1 MYKYA
6 TLELEDKLVNRS
18 RESMSSTDILRLLED
33 EKLLRETKVTEIS
46 LERDSLLR
54 ERENLRRTAE
64 GKASC
69 DSAVSGGSA
78 VLPASVLGTLK
89 AQNAF
94 AMQATQA
101 MMVALSETS
110 DPSAMTSSESVL
122 LRQLADLE
130 EGLQRDLHSAKRA
143 KVDADNK
150 VISLTKQLENLK
162 KQLDQIHQS
171 VTDTASKTKV
181 EEASEVK
188 HKEETDS
195 LQHELI
201 CLKKDINMY
210 KNDIQHFEEK
220 ALARQRIVD
229 AAQVRAEEAAAACES
244 IRSQLK
250 LARTSLMNFQTTS
263 VRRRS
268 AVIALEADV
277 VAGNRDLKVLHS
289 DRRRL
294 QKELLKSRSEA
305 HSALARLASL
315 QAASEE
321 MQSRLG
327 TPTLRDDDSM
337 RLDDQLEDAVSIENI
352 SRSLDLLRSYNGQPI
367 VSTLGL
373 RM

>member
-110 DPSAMTSSESVL
+110 DPSAVTSSESVL

-337 RLDDQLEDAVSIENI
+337 VPDCSSGICTQRC
-352 SRSLDLLRSYNGQPI
+352 SRCLLCDVAS
-367 VSTLGL
+367 
-373 RM
+373 